1 MRVIRREFFNIK
13 RPDLFKIVPLGDV
26 HIGAAACDEELFRQ
40 VVKGI
45 AKDPDA
51 YWIGMGDMCD
61 WINVQDRRSDLGVLA
76 EWISV
81 ADLVDLG
88 SVQKERFC
96 EIVSP
101 IAHKCLALV
110 EGNHEIS
117 LRKHTERDVYREIVA
132 QVKGDSGLSSGIQ
145 LAIGVYGWLQ
155 LCFYRSKRREHS
167 HIVNINLHHGFTGG
181 KLAGGKALNM
191 QRWLWTH
198 NADICFWGHSHNVGI
213 QPEAVEEIDD
223 AGNVRVMNRRGA
235 FAGTFL
241 RTVNDDGPSTYSEE
255 KGYFPLPYGGVM
267 AELRP
272 GAAKRKGMIRMVYE
286 G

>member
-1 MRVIRREFFNIK
+1 MRVIRREFFNVK

-26 HIGAAACDEELFRQ
+26 HIGAAACDEQLFRA

-45 AKDPDA
+45 ARDDDA
-51 YWIGMGDMCD
+51 YWIGMGDYAE
-61 WINVQDRRSDLGVLA
+61 WINVRDRRFNAETLA
-76 EWISV
+76 DWISM
-81 ADLVDLG
+81 ADLPDLAR
-88 SVQKERFC
+88 VQMEYFLD
-96 EIVSP
+96 IVNP

-117 LRKHTERDVYREIVA
+117 IKKFTERDVYREIVSR
-132 QVKGDSGLSSGIQ
+132 VKGVGGMASVDK
-145 LAIGVYGWLQ
+145 LAIGVYGWEQ
-155 LCFYRSKRREHS
+155 LVFYRSRRKERAHT
-167 HIVNINLHHGFTGG
+167 ININLHHGFVGG
-181 KLAGGKALNM
+181 KLAGSKALNM

-223 AGNVRVMNRRGA
+223 VGNVRIMIRRGA
-235 FAGTFL
+235 FTGTFL
-241 RTVNDDGPSTYSEE
+241 RTINIDGPSTYSEE

-272 GAAKRKGMIRMVYE
+272 GAAKRKGMIRMIYE

>member
-1 MRVIRREFFNIK
+1 MRVIRKEFFNIS
-13 RPDLFKIVPLGDV
+13 RPDLFRVVPLGDV
-26 HIGAAACDEELFRQ
+26 HIGAAACDEQLFRS

-45 AKDPDA
+45 ANDDDA
-51 YWIGMGDMCD
+51 YWIGMGDFCD

-76 EWISV
+76 DWVEV

-88 SVQKERFC
+88 SAQKERFC
-96 EIVSP
+96 DIVRP

-132 QVKGDSGLSSGIQ
+132 QVKGDGGMSSSTN
-145 LAIGVYGWLQ
+145 LMIGVYGWLQ
-155 LCFYRSKRREHS
+155 LAFYRSKRRERGS
-167 HIVNINLHHGFTGG
+167 VININLHHGFTGG

-223 AGNVRVMNRRGA
+223 AGAVRVVNRRGA
-235 FAGTFL
+235 FTGTFL

-255 KGYFPLPYGGVM
+255 KGYFPLPNGGVM
-267 AELRP
+267 VELRP
-272 GAAKRKGMIRMVYE
+272 GAKKHKGTIRMVYE